1 MGAGTEET
9 PLYVNAKQFHRILKR
24 RMARQKLEDAL
35 RLTSKGRKPYL
46 HESRHKH
53 AMRRP
58 RGPGGRF
65 LTADEVAAMENGGA
79 QGADDGPDKEN
90 IDAGSL
96 TPSHKSNK
104 AISQQ
109 QQQQQSAQQYAQPQ
123 LQMQM
128 QMQMQQ
134 AGQQQRQGGGGSAH
148 KRRASA
154 VGPKAGPSAKRS
166 KSISGN
172 GAVAGIEVAQEGG
185 EEVEEYE
192 DAV

>member
-65 LTADEVAAMENGGA
+65 LTADEVAAMDNGGG
-79 QGADDGPDKEN
+79 QGPDDGPDKEN
-90 IDAGSL
+90 IDAGLL

-104 AISQQ
+104 VINQQ
-109 QQQQQSAQQYAQPQ
+109 QQQQQPIQQYAQP
-123 LQMQM
+123 QMQM

-134 AGQQQRQGGGGSAH
+134 PGQQQRQGGSGSAH

-154 VGPKAGPSAKRS
+154 VGQKAGPSAKRS

-172 GAVAGIEVAQEGG
+172 GIVAGIEIGQGGGG
-185 EEVEEYE
+185 EEEEYE
-192 DAV
+192 DAM

>member
-1 MGAGTEET
+1 
-9 PLYVNAKQFHRILKR
+9 
-24 RMARQKLEDAL
+24 MARQKLEEAL

-79 QGADDGPDKEN
+79 QVSDEGPDKEN

-96 TPSHKSNK
+96 TPTHKNNK
-104 AISQQ
+104 AASQQQDLQQQYLQRPPSSQQ
-109 QQQQQSAQQYAQPQ
+109 QQFAQPQ
-123 LQMQM
+123 VQAQYQLQPQMQP
-128 QMQMQQ
+128 
-134 AGQQQRQGGGGSAH
+134 QQQGQTGSGSGSAQ
-148 KRRASA
+148 KRKASA
-154 VGPKAGPSAKRS
+154 VGQKVATGAKRS

-172 GAVAGIEVAQEGG
+172 GLATGSEIPQEGG
-185 EEVEEYE
+185 GEDREYE
-192 DAV
+192 SAL

>member
-1 MGAGTEET
+1 
-9 PLYVNAKQFHRILKR
+9 
-24 RMARQKLEDAL
+24 MARQKLEEAL

-65 LTADEVAAMENGGA
+65 LTADEVAAMENGGN
-79 QGADDGPDKEN
+79 QVGDEGADKEN

-96 TPSHKSNK
+96 TPTHKSNK
-104 AISQQ
+104 MVGQQQDQQQQQQQYLPRPPSQQ
-109 QQQQQSAQQYAQPQ
+109 QQQQYAQPQ
-123 LQMQM
+123 PQYQF
-128 QMQMQQ
+128 QPQVQV
-134 AGQQQRQGGGGSAH
+134 QQQQQHHQQGQTSGVGSAQ
-148 KRRASA
+148 KRKASA
-154 VGPKAGPSAKRS
+154 VGQKVGTGAKRS

-172 GAVAGIEVAQEGG
+172 GLVGAVATTQEKGDDA
-185 EEVEEYE
+185 EEYE